1 MNLKY
6 GIRHEMFGFNMKHK
20 ILDQWNDFENF
31 FFKKIKKVKN
41 CSKNLVKILKFFWK
55 KVKILK
61 IFFEKLVAA
70 AAVLLLCCCCAAAAV
85 V

>member
-31 FFKKIKKVKN
+31 FQKIKKVKN

-61 IFFEKLVAA
+61 IFFEKISSSSSCAA
-70 AAVLLLCCCCAAAAV
+70 AAAAV